1 MPKKSAKA
9 NSAPPQTYAGMYI
22 ESTNALLK
30 MLESPSNPPPSSAT
44 ALLQL
49 KRLSRSSLAALKEK
63 EDKLLEAKRKVES
76 EGVKLQDLLYEKQ
89 HLLREIQLAKELQ
102 TKNLDKLAAAEST
115 TATELIP
122 NLSEPKTSAEH
133 TKNLDFLAA
142 KLESRKRLTE
152 QLKTAHNTKKQKIA
166 ENVSKK
172 EVRKLQ
178 TTTKNTYKQTNPSFA
193 FAVSLLPPPP
203 PREPRQGRQAPS
215 AVLVGFCQQHRPF
228 DLRRR

>member
-1 MPKKSAKA
+1 
-9 NSAPPQTYAGMYI
+9 MYI

-30 MLESPSNPPPSSAT
+30 MLESPSNLPPSSAT

-63 EDKLLEAKRKVES
+63 EDKLLKAKKKVES
-76 EGVKLQDLLYEKQ
+76 EGLKLQNLLYEKQ

-102 TKNLDKLAAAEST
+102 TKNLDKLATAEST

-152 QLKTAHNTKKQKIA
+152 QLTTAHSTKKQKIA

-172 EVRKLQ
+172 EFLSSLPHHLENLAKAAKPLQQYLSVSANNIDRSIYDDARTKL
-178 TTTKNTYKQTNPSFA
+178 TKELYVLFA
-193 FAVSLLPPPP
+193 NLSNANE
-203 PREPRQGRQAPS
+203 R
-215 AVLVGFCQQHRPF
+215 
-228 DLRRR
+228 